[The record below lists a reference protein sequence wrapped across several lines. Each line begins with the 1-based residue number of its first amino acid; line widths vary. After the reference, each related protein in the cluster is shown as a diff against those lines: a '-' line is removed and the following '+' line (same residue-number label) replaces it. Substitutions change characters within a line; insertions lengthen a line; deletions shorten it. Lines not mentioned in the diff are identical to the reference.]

1 MKNFTARPAIRNL
14 VLSILC
20 LVYLSA
26 CAGGPAL
33 ATSVPTLAPTQTL
46 SVPATQTVLPP
57 TITASQT
64 PMAASSQ
71 AVVPAFD
78 GDRAYKDLEY
88 QMSLGPRVPD
98 SPAHAQ
104 VIDWIRQSLQDSGWQ
119 VEVQESTRMGHPVR
133 NIIAKRGTTG
143 KWTIIGAHYDS
154 RMQADQDPDPNKRST
169 PVPAANDG
177 ASGVAV
183 LLEMARVLPKDLNQ
197 QIWLAFFDAEDQGDL
212 PGWDWLLG
220 SRVLAESLTASPN
233 AVIVIDMI
241 GDAYL
246 NIYKE
251 KNSNV
256 QLSNEIW
263 SMAAELGY
271 AQQFIPTV
279 KWDMLDDHTPFLEK
293 NIPAVDII
301 DFDYPYWHTTAD
313 TADKTSPQSLKV
325 VGDTLLHWLVQVQNK

>member
-1 MKNFTARPAIRNL
+1 MNKIGARRM
-14 VLSILC
+14 LSILC
-20 LVYLSA
+20 LLILSA
-26 CAGGPAL
+26 CAGGQL
-33 ATSVPTLAPTQTL
+33 QATGTSTLAPTPTP
-46 SVPATQTVLPP
+46 SIPTNHTALPP
-57 TITASQT
+57 TN
-64 PMAASSQ
+64 AASHTPGAALSQ
-71 AVVPAFD
+71 AVIPAFD
-78 GDRAYKDLEY
+78 GDRAYKDLQY
-88 QMSLGPRVPD
+88 QMALGPRVPD
-98 SPAHAQ
+98 STAHAQ

-119 VEVQESTRMGHPVR
+119 VEIQDATRMGHPVR

-154 RMQADQDPDPNKRST
+154 RMQASQDPDLSKRGT

-183 LLEMARVLPKDLNQ
+183 LLELARVLPKDLNQ
-197 QIWLAFFDAEDQGDL
+197 QVWLAFFDAEDQGEL

-220 SRVLAESLTASPN
+220 SRVLADSLTARPD

-241 GDAYL
+241 GDASL

-256 QLSNEIW
+256 ALSNQIW
-263 SMAAELGY
+263 NVAAELGY
-271 AQQFIPTV
+271 AQQFISTV

-293 NIPAVDII
+293 GIPAVDII

-313 TADKTSPQSLKV
+313 TADKTSPQSLKI
-325 VGDTLLHWLVQVQNK
+325 VGDTLLHWLIQVQNK